1 MTAPRIIFMGTP
13 EFAVP
18 SLGTLLMNNY
28 NVVAVVSAPDRP
40 AGRGLKKQQP
50 AVARY
55 AADNYLNLLQPDNLS
70 DPAFV
75 ETVKKLNP
83 DIIVVVAF
91 RKLPE
96 KIWKIPRKG
105 TFNLHASL
113 LPQYRGAAPINHA
126 IINGEKISGVTTF
139 MIDDKLDTG
148 NIIFRKKVRI
158 ATDDSAG
165 NLHDKLMKEGAR
177 LVIKTVKALIK
188 GKVKLIDQHSLIKG
202 GEELKK
208 APKIYSKDCYINWEK
223 TDSEVYN
230 FIRGLYPFPGART
243 ILRKDSRD
251 YIIKIGRCKRVR
263 MQSGLKPGELL
274 SDGKD
279 YLMAGTSGRP
289 IEIEEIQIE
298 GRKKMPV
305 QQFLRGFD
313 IKQSIIVKDL
323 PV

>member
-40 AGRGLKKQQP
+40 AGRGLKQQRP

-55 AADNYLNLLQPDNLS
+55 AADNYLRLLQPENLS
-70 DPAFV
+70 DRSFIDTIT
-75 ETVKKLNP
+75 ELRP

-91 RKLPE
+91 RKLPAE
-96 KIWKIPRKG
+96 IWRIPGKG

-126 IINGEKISGVTTF
+126 IINGERTTGLTTF
-139 MIDDKLDTG
+139 MIDDNIDTG

-158 ATDDSAG
+158 AAEDSAG
-165 NLHDKLMKEGAR
+165 NLHDKLMREGAK
-177 LVIKTVKALIK
+177 LVVKTIKALLR
-188 GKVKLIDQHSLIKG
+188 GKVKLIDQRKLVKSR
-202 GEELKK
+202 EELKR
-208 APKIYSKDCYINWEK
+208 APKISSKDCYINWNK
-223 TDSEVYN
+223 TDREVYN
-230 FIRGLYPFPGART
+230 FIRGLYPHPGART

-251 YIIKIGRCKRVR
+251 YIIKIGRCKCAGK
-263 MQSGLKPGELL
+263 QSKLEPGEIL

-279 YLMAGTSGRP
+279 YLMAGTSGKP
-289 IEIEEIQIE
+289 LIIEEIQME

-305 QQFLRGFD
+305 QKFLRGFN
-313 IKQSIIVKDL
+313 IKQAKIITDL
-323 PV
+323 QA

>member
-13 EFAVP
+13 EFALP
-18 SLGTLLMNNY
+18 SLGALLMNNY

-40 AGRGLKKQQP
+40 AGRGLKKKQP
-50 AVARY
+50 AVASY

-75 ETVKKLNP
+75 ETIAGLAP

-96 KIWKIPRKG
+96 EIWRIPGKG

-126 IINGEKISGVTTF
+126 IINGEKITGLTTF

-158 ATDDSAG
+158 AADDSAG

-188 GKVKLIDQHSLIKG
+188 GKKEFIDQKSLIKG

-223 TDSEVYN
+223 DDSEVYN
-230 FIRGLYPFPGART
+230 FIRGLYPSPGART

-251 YIIKIGRCKRVR
+251 YIIKIGRCMRAGK
-263 MQSGLKPGELL
+263 QSGLKPGEIS

-279 YLMAGTSGRP
+279 YLMAGTSGKP
-289 IEIEEIQIE
+289 IMIEEIQME
-298 GRKKMPV
+298 GKKKMSV
-305 QQFLRGFD
+305 RQFLRGFD
-313 IKQSIIVKDL
+313 IKQSTIIKDL
-323 PV
+323 PA